1 MTMIVRFKGDEDM
14 MKDLILLCARAMV
27 IYVAVFGLLLVI
39 RNAIEAKVDE
49 DDG

>member
-1 MTMIVRFKGDEDM
+1 MIFRSEGVRYMVKE
-14 MKDLILLCARAMV
+14 LILLGAEVMV

-39 RNAIEAKVDE
+39 RNAIEAKADE

>member
-1 MTMIVRFKGDEDM
+1 MVKE
-14 MKDLILLCARAMV
+14 LILLGAEVMV

-39 RNAIEAKVDE
+39 RNAIEAKADE

>member
-1 MTMIVRFKGDEDM
+1 MVKE
-14 MKDLILLCARAMV
+14 LILLGAEVMV

-39 RNAIEAKVDE
+39 RNAIETKVDE